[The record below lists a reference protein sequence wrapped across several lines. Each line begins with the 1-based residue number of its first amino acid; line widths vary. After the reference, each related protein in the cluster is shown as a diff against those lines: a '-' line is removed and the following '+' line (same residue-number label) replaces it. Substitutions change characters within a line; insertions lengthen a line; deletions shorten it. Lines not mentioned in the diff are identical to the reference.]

1 MASTFLHEDKPQSP
15 DERAGDRPPFCTQ
28 CGEEMWAMSVS
39 TVSTDKGVDG
49 TYKYE
54 CKRCGGS
61 TKVQCHSDNAGGLSI
76 VPVLGNDVARPVSA
90 ARRFLQG
97 TFGV

>member
-1 MASTFLHEDKPQSP
+1 
-15 DERAGDRPPFCTQ
+15 
-28 CGEEMWAMSVS
+28 MWAMSVS

-76 VPVLGNDVARPVSA
+76 VPGFR
-90 ARRFLQG
+90 
-97 TFGV
+97 